1 MMRTDSSDSSAS
13 SASSASWKDEEQVS
27 TGPEQ
32 RKQRE
37 FQQVDHAPGTIHE
50 SPTAGMQLDRLDEDW
65 RVYSALQTAFHN
77 PLYEDIDVR
86 VG

>member
-1 MMRTDSSDSSAS
+1 MMMADSSDSSAS

-37 FQQVDHAPGTIHE
+37 FQWIMPQVHE
-50 SPTAGMQLDRLDEDW
+50 SPRADTQLDRLDEDW
-65 RVYSALQTAFHN
+65 RAYSALQTAFHN